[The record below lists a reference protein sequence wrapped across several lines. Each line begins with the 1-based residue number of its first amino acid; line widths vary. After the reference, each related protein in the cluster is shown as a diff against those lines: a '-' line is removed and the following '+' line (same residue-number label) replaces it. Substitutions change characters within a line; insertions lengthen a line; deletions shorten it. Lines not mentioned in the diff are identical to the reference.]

1 MSDLHQESST
11 TQAADPAVN
20 SSQLPLK
27 TSLKIKSVV
36 TTTVDPNQPS
46 GGAAAATAAS
56 SQTGST
62 AAHLPI
68 WIPDDLT
75 LPQGDYTLVNFGN
88 TLQRHPGVMQDVELV
103 KNQKLSLEQ
112 AVERFAPLQDN
123 SVAFA
128 SFIYSLEYLGNEADP
143 KQNLL
148 AIMRE
153 LFRVCAPKAVV
164 QIRTQL
170 EYKVKDPW
178 CKRQL
183 TLDLLSC
190 FDPLFIEQHATDD
203 RWGVV
208 VKSFV
213 EQGVHFTVE
222 KLSPVLNADCDTKV
236 RAELEQADFTVLL
249 KFAYEYPNV
258 IEGFDV
264 FLSCLKPTEGGE
276 PQPTAGQS
284 QTQQAQV
291 ADTAAPDVS
300 AEPAVSTES
309 DASAAPAAPAFAPT
323 PVAPAATPEAPAEP
337 APETTG
343 FNPQPVAGFNPQPVA
358 QPVAQPA
365 ATQPREPKPSFQP
378 VVDDIATAPLS
389 ADSPVAPADIAAAAR
404 AAALA
409 NIAKQDAALEAAKKQ
424 ETQPFVKPQLQA
436 SESEVAAQE
445 EAAKPE
451 GGVPA
456 DGTVYARAQ
465 FPLVPPF
472 AMHVFV
478 PTADKPQYVSRAVLT
493 CGMHEP
499 AQSCVV
505 IGLLQQYL
513 IAGEQ
518 IHVAN
523 LGANLGWYA
532 LLTAMYNERV
542 FVDAFEPTPD
552 TVKMLEENVHIN
564 DLDEQ
569 VRVFPMAVSDE
580 VGQAELFIN
589 DTNAGSNSLTTFK
602 QGSNGFS
609 NAHKVTVPTVT
620 LDEVYLQQD
629 PRMWPDIV
637 IMDVE
642 GHEQKVMDGTQ
653 GLFKAGWCPVII
665 TEFSPSLLNMRGK
678 CSFYR
683 ELVERYNYKLALLN
697 HHPHLEAILSN
708 GLYPV
713 LNNVDVSFV
722 SLDDIDK
729 GYEVLKQNNPED
741 RHFDL
746 VLLPEFFN
754 VEANMVTMLPLSAL
768 RDI

>member
-11 TQAADPAVN
+11 NQAADPAVN

-46 GGAAAATAAS
+46 WGAAAATAAS

-68 WIPDDLT
+68 WIPDDLA

-88 TLQRHPGVMQDVELV
+88 TLQRHPGVMQDVDLV

-170 EYKVKDPW
+170 EHKVMDPW

-203 RWGVV
+203 RWGVA
-208 VKSFV
+208 VKAFV
-213 EQGVHFTVE
+213 EQGMHFTVE
-222 KLSPVLNADCDTKV
+222 KLVPVLNADCDAKV

-276 PQPTAGQS
+276 PQPTAEQS
-284 QTQQAQV
+284 QTQQAPV
-291 ADTAAPDVS
+291 ADTAAPAAS
-300 AEPAVSTES
+300 AEPAATAEP
-309 DASAAPAAPAFAPT
+309 AQSAAPAAPAFAPT
-323 PVAPAATPEAPAEP
+323 PVAPASAPEAPEPEAPAAP

-358 QPVAQPA
+358 QPE

-378 VVDDIATAPLS
+378 VVDDTATAPLS
-389 ADSPVAPADIAAAAR
+389 ADSPVSPDDIAAAAR

-409 NIAKQDAALEAAKKQ
+409 NIAQQDEALETAKKQ
-424 ETQPFVKPQLQA
+424 EAQPFAKPQSQ
-436 SESEVAAQE
+436 ESAPAQE
-445 EAAKPE
+445 AAAPE
-451 GGVPA
+451 GNAPA

-465 FPLVPPF
+465 FPMVPPF

-523 LGANLGWYA
+523 IGANLGWYA

-542 FVDAFEPTPD
+542 FVDAFEPTPE

-609 NAHKVTVPTVT
+609 KAHKVTVPTVT

-642 GHEQKVMDGTQ
+642 GHEQKVIDGTQ

-665 TEFSPSLLNMRGK
+665 TEFSPSLLTMRGK

-683 ELVERYNYKLALLN
+683 ELVEKYNYKLALLN
-697 HHPHLEAILSN
+697 HHPHVEAILSN
-708 GLYPV
+708 GIYPV
-713 LNNVDVSFV
+713 LNNVDVTFV

-729 GYEVLKQNNPED
+729 GYETLKQNNPED

-746 VLLPEFFN
+746 LLLPEFFN

-768 RDI
+768 SEI